1 MGFLDD
7 VIKAIQDSAEE
18 ARQKDQA
25 RRNADTAAPPP
36 LYPGSLPRERQ
47 AARVNRRMRDNDPP
61 QVIPQAPPAPPRAP
75 APPPPAPKHDGLP
88 SAERFRRL
96 LGQPRTIRE
105 LMVLSE
111 ILGPPRAH
119 RPMRRLGHGQ
129 RPPAPPAQP

>member
-36 LYPGSLPRERQ
+36 MYPAPQRQ
-47 AARVNRRMRDNDPP
+47 AVRVNRRARDNDPP
-61 QVIPQAPPAPPRAP
+61 QAIPQTPPAPPRTP
-75 APPPPAPKHDGLP
+75 VPPPPAPKHDNAP

-119 RPMRRLGHGQ
+119 RPMRRLGSSGQ
-129 RPPAPPAQP
+129 RPPAPPTQP